1 MTQPPPRLPDD
12 QDQEAQRP
20 ARYAIP
26 HHGRCPAP
34 EGDWLWIPLRDEW
47 RDVANKPEEIVRQR
61 FIRALVDHY
70 GYRLEQMDQE
80 RRTQHGLK
88 SPRADIVIWESAAD
102 KADNRTPVLVIE
114 CKTDSIEIQERDYY
128 QGEPYT

>member
-1 MTQPPPRLPDD
+1 MTKTK
-12 QDQEAQRP
+12 RP
-20 ARYAIP
+20 KDRPGTPFPTMADAL
-26 HHGRCPAP
+26 HQQ
-34 EGDWLWIPLRDEW
+34 GDWLWIPLRDEW

-80 RRTQHGLK
+80 RRTQHGHK

-102 KADNRTPVLVIE
+102 KAANRTKVDPKNRTAI
-114 CKTDSIEIQERDYY
+114 
-128 QGEPYT
+128 